1 MNYTINNTISYKD
14 YCALREAVNWRKVSE
29 RQFESGLKHSHYI
42 AVLKENDTAIG
53 LIKAVGDMGYYWVL
67 ADLIVH
73 PDYQGQGLGR
83 KLVEGFLQFADDSLE
98 KGENVFISLLSAKG
112 KESFYEKFG
121 FKTRPY
127 GDMYGAGMSIH
138 YEKS

>member
-1 MNYTINNTISYKD
+1 MQYTIDNTISYKD
-14 YCALREAVNWRKVSE
+14 YCALRTAVNWREVSE
-29 RQFESGLKHSHYI
+29 RQYELGLKNSHYI
-42 AVLKENDTAIG
+42 AVLKENDKAIG
-53 LIKAVGDMGYYWVL
+53 LIKAVGDMGYYWIL

-83 KLVEGFLQFADDSLE
+83 KLIEGFLKFVDDSLE
-98 KGENVFISLLSAKG
+98 KGESVFISLLSAKG
-112 KESFYEKFG
+112 KEAFYEKFG

-138 YEKS
+138 YCKE